1 MRVKSACYLTPLL
14 VLGVLAVVLLP
25 VSASLFSMPK
35 FDMDLDQFSFG
46 GGYDRP
52 GTTTKIEKSISPFSD
67 LSTSSGIGLPFGGF
81 GLFRSPATSQRSYS
95 RTVMT
100 PEGPKTQMVYESY
113 DGTTGERATTVT
125 NS

>member
-1 MRVKSACYLTPLL
+1 MRVKSARYLTPLL
-14 VLGVLAVVLLP
+14 VLGALAVVLLP

-35 FDMDLDQFSFG
+35 FDMDQFSFG
-46 GGYDRP
+46 DSGIDRP

-81 GLFRSPATSQRSYS
+81 GLFRSPATSQRSYT

-100 PEGPKTQMVYESY
+100 PEGPRTQMVYENY
-113 DGTTGERATTVT
+113 DGMTGERATTVT